1 MVDVLVVG
9 HHGAKDAASFELLR
23 TVRPEIAVISVG
35 ASNPYGHPTEEVLE
49 RLELFGCSILRTDQD
64 GTIMIR
70 G

>member
-1 MVDVLVVG
+1 MVG
-9 HHGAKDAASFELLR
+9 HLGAKDAASFELLR

-35 ASNPYGHPTEEVLE
+35 ALNPYGHPTEEVVE